1 MSGPHTPTIIST
13 ELGAE
18 LSGPWTQAE
27 REVWRILEQGLLGYT
42 FRRNVVLNGILV
54 GFYCPEL
61 GLVLDLVHD
70 SAGTE
75 AAQLSTAL
83 AGLNISMARLDA
95 SSVSRSNLVEAI
107 EVAVGRGRL
116 WPED

>member
-1 MSGPHTPTIIST
+1 MSGPHPPTITST

-18 LSGPWTQAE
+18 LSGPWTAAE

-42 FRRNVVLNGILV
+42 FRRNVVLNGTLV

-61 GLVLDLVHD
+61 GLILELTSENGESAPPSAAAFASLDLKV
-70 SAGTE
+70 
-75 AAQLSTAL
+75 
-83 AGLNISMARLDA
+83 ARLAD
-95 SSVSRSNLVEAI
+95 SQVSRSNLVEAI
-107 EVAVGRGRL
+107 EAAVGRGRL

>member
-1 MSGPHTPTIIST
+1 MSGPHSPTIIST

-61 GLVLDLVHD
+61 GLVLDLVD
-70 SAGTE
+70 ESAGTDVP
-75 AAQLSTAL
+75 QPPSAL
-83 AGLNISMARLDA
+83 AGLNLTLARLDA
-95 SSVSRSNLVEAI
+95 SQVSRSNLVEAI

>member
-1 MSGPHTPTIIST
+1 MITST

-18 LSGPWTQAE
+18 LTGPWTRAE

-61 GLVLDLVHD
+61 GLVLELVD
-70 SAGTE
+70 ENAGVSAPPLET
-75 AAQLSTAL
+75 TL
-83 AGLNISMARLDA
+83 AGLNLTIARLDA
-95 SSVSRSNLVEAI
+95 SQVSRSNLVEAI
-107 EVAVGRGRL
+107 EEAVGRGRL